1 MLQLSFPLV
10 HTAIVGQYAYP
21 DIALHISNYY
31 IIIDIYGGG
40 EGEIAWISYFNDI
53 YGGILYKYHALLI
66 FMEGN
71 CMNTMTYWY
80 LWGEIV

>member
-40 EGEIAWISYFNDI
+40 EGEITISPINI
-53 YGGILYKYHALLI
+53 SKA
-66 FMEGN
+66 
-71 CMNTMTYWY
+71 
-80 LWGEIV
+80 